1 MIQVLHEITH
11 KNQTL
16 AWNWWVNRKRFPIM
30 KSQAS
35 YEGIFIQMFVFFN
48 YLFLFLICSQST
60 IQAYTIEASQWY
72 MPFWWKDNQPYAMM
86 LCCEHGPSN
95 FVFVQHEIAILQHKM
110 WGEGNANFNTCNYNK
125 FLYFNID
132 TKEHACFAMKSII
145 SASVILLPGFLTTKA
160 MGICPASSSG
170 YLLENKPNCWE
181 FHIAEQPW
189 LINLIPIE
197 ALSRQAHY
205 KHYEKL

>member
-1 MIQVLHEITH
+1 
-11 KNQTL
+11 
-16 AWNWWVNRKRFPIM
+16 M
-30 KSQAS
+30 KAYS
-35 YEGIFIQMFVFFN
+35 YKCLFFFN
-48 YLFLFLICSQST
+48 CLFLFLICSQST
-60 IQAYTIEASQWY
+60 IQAYKIEASHSDICL
-72 MPFWWKDNQPYAMM
+72 WWKPYAMM

-170 YLLENKPNCWE
+170 YLLENQPFSNC
-181 FHIAEQPW
+181 
-189 LINLIPIE
+189 INKSSHLMYITLPISVLRKVICKKKKE
-197 ALSRQAHY
+197 I
-205 KHYEKL
+205 

>member
-1 MIQVLHEITH
+1 
-11 KNQTL
+11 
-16 AWNWWVNRKRFPIM
+16 M
-30 KSQAS
+30 KAYS
-35 YEGIFIQMFVFFN
+35 YKC
-48 YLFLFLICSQST
+48 LFFLIIYSCFSSVV
-60 IQAYTIEASQWY
+60 
-72 MPFWWKDNQPYAMM
+72 NQPYRHTQLKPHTVIYAFDESHMPWCYAVNIDHRT
-86 LCCEHGPSN
+86 LC
-95 FVFVQHEIAILQHKM
+95 FVQHEIAILQHKM